1 MRVRSALRVG
11 DELQG
16 SWWGVPRT
24 FTVLGGMFLRRCGGG
39 ENSSRRY
46 DQWRLVNEVDT
57 EFWVEIDR
65 NTSKVFFCET
75 VILAEN
81 IDPRQVGV
89 GQVFLLEVEGSKCS
103 AAVVEV
109 GEAMLE
115 DVIGT
120 PGNTLGAGA
129 RTSWAELEVKD
140 AAGNVSVVVVDEHR
154 RRSQQTLRKMELSPS
169 QQKQVFGRKMY
180 RKWWGSP
187 PGLNRKAF
195 IGFLKVVLIVL
206 VFVALVVLEYVTDS
220 DDDFDIGG
228 SSYRNRSVYGG
239 GGGGVG
245 K

>member
-1 MRVRSALRVG
+1 
-11 DELQG
+11 
-16 SWWGVPRT
+16 
-24 FTVLGGMFLRRCGGG
+24 MFLRCCGGG
-39 ENSSRRY
+39 ENNSRRY

-75 VILAEN
+75 VSLAGN

-89 GQVFLLEVEGSKCS
+89 GQVFLVEVEGSKCS

-109 GEAMLE
+109 GEAMIE

-140 AAGNVSVVVVDEHR
+140 AVGNVSVVVVDEHR

-169 QQKQVFGRKMY
+169 QQKQVLGRKMY

-195 IGFLKVVLIVL
+195 IGFLKKVALIVL

-220 DDDFDIGG
+220 DDDLDIGG

>member
-75 VILAEN
+75 VSLAGN

-89 GQVFLLEVEGSKCS
+89 GQVFLVEVEGSKCS

-120 PGNTLGAGA
+120 LGSTLGAGA

-169 QQKQVFGRKMY
+169 QQKQVLGRKMY
-180 RKWWGSP
+180 RK
-187 PGLNRKAF
+187 
-195 IGFLKVVLIVL
+195 
-206 VFVALVVLEYVTDS
+206 
-220 DDDFDIGG
+220 
-228 SSYRNRSVYGG
+228 
-239 GGGGVG
+239 
-245 K
+245 

>member
-24 FTVLGGMFLRRCGGG
+24 FTVLGGMFLRCCGGG

-57 EFWVEIDR
+57 ELWVEIDR

-75 VILAEN
+75 VSLAGN

-89 GQVFLLEVEGSKCS
+89 GQVFLVEVEGSKCS

-109 GEAMLE
+109 GEAMIE

-140 AAGNVSVVVVDEHR
+140 AVGNVSGWSLMNTAVDL
-154 RRSQQTLRKMELSPS
+154 SKPFVKWSSLR
-169 QQKQVFGRKMY
+169 
-180 RKWWGSP
+180 
-187 PGLNRKAF
+187 LNRNRCLEERC
-195 IGFLKVVLIVL
+195 IG
-206 VFVALVVLEYVTDS
+206 S
-220 DDDFDIGG
+220 
-228 SSYRNRSVYGG
+228 GG
-239 GGGGVG
+239 GLRRV
-245 K
+245 